1 MPDPAPAPS
10 RRLLARPFVQATLAL
25 AVFLLGAAVL
35 FATSPEPERNLEELP
50 PLVVSTVPLERRD
63 MTPMASYAGRLQP
76 ARSAA
81 LRFEVT
87 GRLEARS
94 AEPGQ
99 AVSTGDVLLALAD
112 GDFRDRLRTAEAE
125 LRLER
130 SRIERDRERLRQA
143 TLRRDL
149 QKREVASS
157 RDLGKRDLLS
167 ESAINTVE
175 ARLAEI
181 ESRVVELRHDV
192 DTADLRIAQKEAAAD
207 QARRDLSRARL
218 TAPFDGHVN
227 TVVPEIGD
235 RITGAE
241 VMLELVDVSALDFYV
256 EVDGSTAS
264 ALQLGDSL
272 AVETS
277 AGPVAGSVIAL
288 QPNPDTRTF
297 THALRV
303 RIPGDGL
310 LPGQTARIRVP
321 LPTLRQAWVV
331 PTEAVLASTGGKTI
345 FRITGDR
352 LQPVPVRLGPR
363 VGNLQVIE
371 GALAEGWQIVS
382 RSVAALDPGRQVQ
395 ARPEPAS

>member
-1 MPDPAPAPS
+1 
-10 RRLLARPFVQATLAL
+10 
-25 AVFLLGAAVL
+25 
-35 FATSPEPERNLEELP
+35 
-50 PLVVSTVPLERRD
+50 
-63 MTPMASYAGRLQP
+63 
-76 ARSAA
+76 
-81 LRFEVT
+81 
-87 GRLEARS
+87 
-94 AEPGQ
+94 
-99 AVSTGDVLLALAD
+99 
-112 GDFRDRLRTAEAE
+112 
-125 LRLER
+125 
-130 SRIERDRERLRQA
+130 
-143 TLRRDL
+143 
-149 QKREVASS
+149 
-157 RDLGKRDLLS
+157 
-167 ESAINTVE
+167 
-175 ARLAEI
+175 
-181 ESRVVELRHDV
+181 
-192 DTADLRIAQKEAAAD
+192 
-207 QARRDLSRARL
+207 
-218 TAPFDGHVN
+218 
-227 TVVPEIGD
+227 
-235 RITGAE
+235 
-241 VMLELVDVSALDFYV
+241 MLELVDVSALDFYV